1 MGWWAA
7 TAHWLGFDG
16 DLDLT
21 PEPPSHHRTGI
32 AAPPSWGD
40 GSQLAKLWWS
50 DVFGPDVVASFGWVD
65 RQRALGVPALLRARN
80 LLATTVARMPLEVL
94 RGDAAVDPQPS
105 WCTRTD
111 GTSSPFHRMT
121 WTVDDLLFYEGS
133 LWQGDRDAAGREF
146 LTLTRVP
153 YHRWSI
159 DEDRGE
165 FLIDEYAVDQDR
177 LVFIPGFSE
186 GVLVTSQVA
195 IRTAADLSAQAADAA
210 RIPFKLELHQTTADV
225 LTAEEIAALIKQ
237 AREALASNA
246 GVLYTNAAMEA
257 RVHPIDAQQLLID
270 GRNAS
275 AVDMARIASLPAAL
289 VDATTAGASLTYET
303 TQGRNQQAV
312 DYGLAAYMAAVTSRL
327 SLDDVVPRG
336 QRVAF
341 QSGDFQALVGNP
353 TGPPVSE

>member
-1 MGWWAA
+1 
-7 TAHWLGFDG
+7 
-16 DLDLT
+16 
-21 PEPPSHHRTGI
+21 
-32 AAPPSWGD
+32 
-40 GSQLAKLWWS
+40 
-50 DVFGPDVVASFGWVD
+50 VFGPDVAAQFGWID
-65 RQRALGVPALLRARN
+65 RHRAMGVPALLRARN
-80 LLATTVARMPLEVL
+80 LLTSTIGRMPLQTMRDDQV
-94 RGDAAVDPQPS
+94 VDPQPS
-105 WCTRTD
+105 WTTRTD
-111 GTSSPFHRMT
+111 GTSSPFHRLN

-133 LWQGDRDAAGREF
+133 LWRGDRDAAGREF

-153 YHRWSI
+153 YHRWTV
-159 DEDRGE
+159 DEDSGG
-165 FLIDEYAVDQDR
+165 FLIDDQAVDQDS

-186 GVLVTSQVA
+186 GILVTSQTA

-210 RIPFKLELHQTTADV
+210 RVPFKLELHQTTADV
-225 LTAEEIAALIKQ
+225 LTDDEITALIRR

-246 GVLYTNAAMEA
+246 GVLYTNAAVEA
-257 RVHPIDAQQLLID
+257 RVHPVDAQQLLID

-312 DYGLAAYMAAVTSRL
+312 DYGLAAYMAAITSRL

-353 TGPPVSE
+353 TGPPVAD

>member
-1 MGWWAA
+1 M
-7 TAHWLGFDG
+7 TRTWLGFDG
-16 DLDLT
+16 DLD
-21 PEPPSHHRTGI
+21 PPDDYARQTGI

-40 GSQLAKLWWS
+40 GSQLAQLWWT
-50 DVFGPDVVASFGWVD
+50 DVFGPDVVAQFGWID
-65 RQRALGVPALLRARN
+65 RHRAMGVPALLRARN
-80 LLATTVARMPLEVL
+80 LLATTIARMPLQVL
-94 RGDAAVDPQPS
+94 RGDAVVDPQPS

-111 GTSSPFHRMT
+111 GTSSPFHRLT

-133 LWQGDRDAAGREF
+133 LWRGERDAAGREF

-153 YHRWSI
+153 YHRWTI
-159 DEDRGE
+159 DEDTGE
-165 FLIDEYAVDQDR
+165 FLIDEARTDQDA

-186 GVLVTSQVA
+186 GILVTSQTA

-210 RIPFKLELHQTTADV
+210 RVPFKLELHQTTADV
-225 LTAEEIAALIKQ
+225 LTDDEISALIRR

-246 GVLYTNAAMEA
+246 GVLYTNAAVEA
-257 RVHPIDAQQLLID
+257 RVHPVDAQQLLID

-341 QSGDFQALVGNP
+341 QAGDFQALVGNP
-353 TGPPVSE
+353 TGPPVAD

>member
-1 MGWWAA
+1 VGVWGSF
-7 TAHWLGFDG
+7 TRTWLGFDG
-16 DLDLT
+16 DLD
-21 PEPPSHHRTGI
+21 PPDDPTYRTGI
-32 AAPPSWGD
+32 AAPPDWGD
-40 GSQLAKLWWS
+40 GSELAKLWWS
-50 DVFGPDVVASFGWVD
+50 DVFGPDVVANFGWID
-65 RQRALGVPALLRARN
+65 RHRALGVPALLRARN
-80 LLATTVARMPLEVL
+80 LLCTTIARMPLQALRTDEV
-94 RGDAAVDPQPS
+94 VDPQPG
-105 WCTRTD
+105 WTTRTD

-133 LWQGDRDAAGREF
+133 LWRGERTADGREF

-153 YHRWSI
+153 YHRWNLDDTGREFII
-159 DEDRGE
+159 DE
-165 FLIDEYAVDQDR
+165 APANQDD

-186 GVLVTSQVA
+186 GILVTSQTA
-195 IRTAADLSAQAADAA
+195 IRTAADLSAQAADSA
-210 RIPFKLELHQTTADV
+210 RVPFKLELHQTTADV
-225 LTAEEIAALIKQ
+225 LTDDEISALIRR
-237 AREALASNA
+237 AREALASNS
-246 GVLYTNAAMEA
+246 GVLYTNAAVEA
-257 RVHPIDAQQLLID
+257 RVHPVDAQQLLID

-341 QSGDFQALVGNP
+341 QSGDFQALTGNP
-353 TGPPVSE
+353 TGPPVAD